1 MDIETAKFLF
11 QIAQFLLT
19 CGVGFYV
26 YMSNKNTVTN
36 DRITGFQNDVDDR
49 LDQHGERIA
58 KIESGCKF
66 HPSHRDLGDLHIKIN
81 AVDGK
86 VSTMSGKMEGIDA
99 NLRLILSRITERGL
113 P

>member
-36 DRITGFQNDVDDR
+36 DRITLFQDDVDDR
-49 LDQHGERIA
+49 LDSHGERIS
-58 KIESGCKF
+58 KVESSCRF
-66 HPSHRDLGDLHIKIN
+66 HPSHQDLGELHSKIN
-81 AVDGK
+81 AVDRN
-86 VSTMSGKMEGIDA
+86 VSGLSGKMEGVDA
-99 NLRLILSRITERGL
+99 NLRLILSRITERGMS
-113 P
+113 